1 MGMDSN
7 NKKRLVS
14 DINVTPFVDVV
25 LVLLVIFMI
34 SAPLMLNGI
43 KLDLPKT
50 REVNKMNI
58 TASQV
63 ILSFTNTN
71 EIFIGKEKF
80 LQDEIIPRIMT
91 EFKDK
96 KTNVLYVRADYG
108 LKYGSVA
115 KLISFLKRGGITNLA
130 LVTEIENQD

>member
-1 MGMDSN
+1 
-7 NKKRLVS
+7 
-14 DINVTPFVDVV
+14 
-25 LVLLVIFMI
+25 
-34 SAPLMLNGI
+34 
-43 KLDLPKT
+43 
-50 REVNKMNI
+50 MNI

-108 LKYGSVA
+108 LKYGSVD
-115 KLISFLKRGGITNLA
+115 KLNSFLKRGGITNLA